1 MSYKELAIELINK
14 IPDYKIGYVIAFLE
28 GLTAGEVSDDIFCA
42 DLLTAYQNSPDKG
55 DFVSFDE
62 ALKMC
67 EVDINAIQN
76 SN

>member
-1 MSYKELAIELINK
+1 MSNKEFAIELINR
-14 IPDYKIGYVIAFLE
+14 IPEYKIGYVIAYLQ
-28 GLTAGEVSDDIFCA
+28 GLVADEIADDAYCA
-42 DLLTAYQNSPDKG
+42 DLLNEYQNNTDKG

-76 SN
+76 RN

>member
-1 MSYKELAIELINK
+1 MSNREFAIELINK
-14 IPDYKIGYVIAFLE
+14 MPEYKIGYVIAYLQ
-28 GLTAGEVSDDIFCA
+28 GLTADEIADDSYCA
-42 DLLTAYQNSPDKG
+42 DLLTAYQKSTDKG

-76 SN
+76 

>member
-1 MSYKELAIELINK
+1 MSNKEFAIELINK
-14 IPDYKIGYVIAFLE
+14 IPEYKIGYVIAYLQ
-28 GLTAGEVSDDIFCA
+28 GLTADEIADDSYCA
-42 DLLTAYQNSPDKG
+42 DLLMDYQNSTDKG

-76 SN
+76 